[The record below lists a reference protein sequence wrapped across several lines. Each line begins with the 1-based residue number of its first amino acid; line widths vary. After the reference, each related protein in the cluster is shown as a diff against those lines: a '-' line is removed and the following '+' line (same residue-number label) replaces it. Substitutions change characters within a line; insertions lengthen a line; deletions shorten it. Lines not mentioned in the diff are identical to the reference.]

1 MPTPALLQAIDDLE
15 AEIRYLESQLATRS
29 RAQQPKRKRSLSQTK
44 NELLRLNTQAFLSKA
59 NTKDYEQQLHAQL
72 LPHPILRDATAQTRH
87 LQQLAQFAQVTLT
100 TVHQCPVVSADGL
113 TRRFT
118 LTGHALTHHFSVNFA
133 TTSQCLAVQQLHIRL
148 QGELSQD
155 LAVLVRECER
165 TNNLLGFFRALRRS
179 SQLSASRQRTFQQL
193 VERHSGTPLSV
204 TVPGLAAVPVR
215 HTLVT
220 GLMGNTSVL
229 ELGTPFLKLVLT
241 WDIRV
246 TDRAGHI
253 KSEISLF
260 PLAQQG
266 HAALDYTH
274 ALARIPDLFD
284 ALVGVRGVIGA
295 VDYIISH
302 LLGYST

>member
-100 TVHQCPVVSADGL
+100 TVHQCPVVSA
-113 TRRFT
+113 
-118 LTGHALTHHFSVNFA
+118 GHALTHRFSVNFA

-179 SQLSASRQRTFQQL
+179 SQLSALRQRTFQQL
-193 VERHSGTPLSV
+193 VERHSGTPLNV

-220 GLMGNTSVL
+220 GLMGSASML
-229 ELGTPFLKLVLT
+229 ELSTPFLKLVLT

-266 HAALDYTH
+266 HATLDYTH